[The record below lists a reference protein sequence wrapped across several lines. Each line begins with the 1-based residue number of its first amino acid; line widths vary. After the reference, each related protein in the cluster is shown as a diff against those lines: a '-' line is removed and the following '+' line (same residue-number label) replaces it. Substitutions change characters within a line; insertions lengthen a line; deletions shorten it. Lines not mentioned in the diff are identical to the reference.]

1 MPLTDLAPARRL
13 AAAAM
18 RALLLAAPA
27 GAAQAACQVAVDPVA
42 FGTIDP
48 TRESTGT
55 GRVVVT
61 CDAATATSVALS
73 APGGGRTL
81 AGPGGAAIFYELYQ
95 DVART
100 TRWGDGG
107 FRPARG
113 ASVGSTEPS
122 RLTIYGVIPS
132 QTGVVP
138 GGYLDHL
145 QVTLTF

>member
-1 MPLTDLAPARRL
+1 
-13 AAAAM
+13 
-18 RALLLAAPA
+18 
-27 GAAQAACQVAVDPVA
+27 VAVDPVA
-42 FGTIDP
+42 FGTIDT

-61 CDAATATSVALS
+61 CDAATGVGVALS
-73 APGGGRTL
+73 APGGARRL
-81 AGPGGAAIFYELYQ
+81 AGPGGAGLIYELYQ

-113 ASVGSTEPS
+113 ASVAATEPS

-138 GGYLDHL
+138 GSYLDQL